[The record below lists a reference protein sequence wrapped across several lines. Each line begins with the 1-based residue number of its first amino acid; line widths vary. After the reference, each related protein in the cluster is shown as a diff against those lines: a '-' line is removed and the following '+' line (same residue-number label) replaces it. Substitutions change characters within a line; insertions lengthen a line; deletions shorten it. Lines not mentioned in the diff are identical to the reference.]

1 VPPKGQQPVDA
12 QVAGDVHARSEADAL
27 RSRISALEARE
38 REHARAEQVQAAL
51 YRIAE
56 AASSAQDLGAFYRE
70 VHETVATLMFAE
82 NFYIALYDEPRQA
95 LNYPYYAD
103 TVDDDIP
110 DPQAWF
116 PFGVSHARGVT
127 AYLLRTGRPEIITPA
142 RHHELVASGEI
153 EKIGVVADGDWLG
166 APLTADGRTVGVVV
180 CQTYRAD
187 QRYSPADRDLLAFVG
202 QHIGSALTRVR
213 AIEETRQRNAELAL
227 VNEIGQALAEQL
239 EFSAIIELVGDR
251 VAAIFDSR
259 SLFIALH
266 DPATDTLTFPYD
278 LDEGQPFDRG
288 IIKLGPG
295 LTSMVLRTGKSLR
308 IGNIDEQMAA
318 GAIQIGGSDTES
330 WLGAPIPAGNRIIG
344 VVGLESLSTNAF
356 SEADERLLATLATS
370 MGVALENA
378 RLFDETKRLLTEADQ
393 RASELAVINEIG
405 AALAE
410 QLEFETIV
418 ELVGERVRSI
428 FTSNALFIAL
438 YEPAT
443 DMIRF
448 PYEFGNGERYQS
460 DPIAPGEGITSIVI
474 RTRKPLR
481 FGSMAQ
487 SEAGGAVQVG
497 SFHTESWLGVPILA
511 GDRVLGVIALE
522 SAEKD
527 AYDDADERL
536 LATLATSM
544 GVALE
549 NARLFDE
556 TKRLLTETNER
567 AAELALINDVQ
578 HGLAQKLDM
587 QAMYDLVGD
596 RIQAIFDAQVVDIA
610 VVDAEARVLRFPYII
625 ERGVRFPEMP
635 QPIRGFRKKVIESG
649 RALRVNRDLMNEGSR
664 LGQGVIQGEAP
675 KAGLWAPMMVGN
687 DVRGVISLQNLD
699 REDAF
704 SDSDVELL
712 TTLAASL
719 SVALENARLF
729 DEAKRLLTETNERA
743 AELALINDVQSGLAQ
758 KLDMQSMYDLVGD
771 RIQSIFDAQ
780 IVDIGVVE
788 PGAGHLRFLYT
799 IERGVRF
806 PEETMPIIGP
816 RRHVIETRKPLLVNR
831 GVMDRI
837 LELGQTPGDTSGE
850 PALSAVWVPLLVG
863 DETRG
868 IISLQNIDR
877 EDAFTDSDVELLTTL
892 AASLS
897 VALENVRLIDET
909 RQRLAE
915 LATVNE
921 VSRALSS
928 QLDLKVLLELVG
940 EQMRRT
946 FEADIVYVALL
957 DQTRNLIEFP
967 YFHEVGVRATQ
978 APFALGE
985 GLTSRILIS
994 REPLL
999 LNRAADWEALGNRGI
1014 GLQAKSYL
1022 GVPIIAGD
1030 VAIGAISVQS
1040 TTQEGRFGESDARLL
1055 STIASNVGVAI
1066 QNARLFQEAHR
1077 RGDEMAALAEV
1088 GQEISATLDVQS
1100 VLQRIGER
1108 IQSLLAADSV
1118 ALFLADDDGR
1128 AFRPILVLGELAEAL
1143 RADTILEGEGII
1155 GDVIRNRTPEFV
1167 NDTGND
1173 PRTVDIPGTDD
1184 YTPSIERLMVAPL
1197 IARDRV
1203 TGVAGVWRTE
1213 GNPFD
1218 QAELDFLVGLARQAS
1233 IALENARLYR
1243 EAQEATTAAE
1253 GANAAKSSFLAAM
1266 SHEIR
1271 TPMNAVIGMSGLLL
1285 DTTLDDEQRDFAE
1298 TIRTSGDALLT
1309 IINDILDFSKIEAG
1323 RVDLV
1328 AEPFSPRIAV
1338 ESALDVIAPTAAKKK
1353 VELVYAMGDGL
1364 PDAIIGDA
1372 GRLRQIV
1379 LNLLSNAVKFTDH
1392 GEVVLGL
1399 EAAHGPAARDPWTL
1413 TVEVRDTG
1421 IGIPPD
1427 AMDRLFQ
1434 SFSQVDA
1441 SISRR
1446 FGGTGLGLAISRRL
1460 AESMGGALTA
1470 TSGGIAGEGSSFR
1483 LTLPVVPTVL
1493 PDAVPPPELRSLR
1506 GCRVLVVD
1514 DNATNRR
1521 ILTALLRRW
1530 EVDAAATA
1538 SPLEAVG
1545 WVRDGQTFDVAVL
1558 DLLMPERN
1566 GIELAGDLR
1575 DLRPDMPIPVVI
1587 LSSIGQHAGTGSNIR
1602 AMLVKP
1608 VKPSA
1613 LHDALATAISGE
1625 EVASRP
1631 DRASGAPTT
1640 SEPAQVR
1647 DGDLRIL
1654 LAEDNAVNQKL
1665 ALRLLERMGHGGTA
1679 VVEDGVAV
1687 IEALDA
1693 ADYDVILMDVQM
1705 PRMDG
1710 LEATRQIR
1718 ARWPERP
1725 IRIVGLTANA
1735 MAGDREACL
1744 EAGMDD
1750 YVSKP
1755 IRPDELARAIEKTR
1769 KGEIAGHATSSS
1781 GGTSRT
1787 PSP

>member
-522 SAEKD
+522 SADKD

-1750 YVSKP
+1750 YVPKP

>member
-1 VPPKGQQPVDA
+1 MLAATSAGRMCGRA
-12 QVAGDVHARSEADAL
+12 SRSSVAARSPSSPSEPDSPGPVVAL
-27 RSRISALEARE
+27 RARVAALEARE
-38 REHARAEQVQAAL
+38 AEHERAERVQAAL
-51 YRIAE
+51 YRITE
-56 AASSAQDLGAFYRE
+56 AASAARDMSEFYRTI
-70 VHETVATLMFAE
+70 HETVAGLMYAE
-82 NFYIALYDEPRQA
+82 NFYIALYDDEREA
-95 LNYPYYAD
+95 INFPYNVD
-103 TVDDDIP
+103 TVDPLVP
-110 DPQAWF
+110 DPNAWD
-116 PFGVSHARGVT
+116 PIGVGWGRGVT
-127 AYLLRTGRPEIITPA
+127 GYVLRTGQPLILDREKHA
-142 RHHELVASGEI
+142 QLVAAGEL
-153 EKIGVVADGDWLG
+153 EQIGVVGDGEWLG

-187 QRYSPADRDLLAFVG
+187 QTYSNADRDLLAFVG
-202 QHIGSALTRVR
+202 QHVGSALTRVR

-227 VNEIGQALAEQL
+227 INEIGQALASQL
-239 EFSAIIELVGDR
+239 DF
-251 VAAIFDSR
+251 
-259 SLFIALH
+259 
-266 DPATDTLTFPYD
+266 
-278 LDEGQPFDRG
+278 
-288 IIKLGPG
+288 
-295 LTSMVLRTGKSLR
+295 
-308 IGNIDEQMAA
+308 
-318 GAIQIGGSDTES
+318 
-330 WLGAPIPAGNRIIG
+330 
-344 VVGLESLSTNAF
+344 
-356 SEADERLLATLATS
+356 EA
-370 MGVALENA
+370 
-378 RLFDETKRLLTEADQ
+378 
-393 RASELAVINEIG
+393 
-405 AALAE
+405 
-410 QLEFETIV
+410 IV

-428 FTSNALFIAL
+428 FTSYALFIAL
-438 YEPAT
+438 YDAT
-443 DMIRF
+443 TEMIRF
-448 PYEFGNGERYQS
+448 PYEFGAGERYHS
-460 DPIAPGEGITSIVI
+460 APMALGEGITSVVI

-481 FGSMAQ
+481 YGSNAE
-487 SEAGGAVQVG
+487 SRAGGAIESG
-497 SFHTESWLGVPILA
+497 PIPTESWLGVPILA
-511 GDRVLGVIALE
+511 GDRVLGVIGLE
-522 SAEKD
+522 AAEKD

-556 TKRLLTETNER
+556 TKRLLAETEERNSELAVINDVGAALARQLEFDAIVDLVGDRLASMVPADDMFIGLYDSTTNLINFPYELHRGRRIHGTPIERGSGLSSVVLDTGRPLRLGTFAEQQSLGGFIGSYAESDVDDTASESWLGVPILAAEKAIGLVAFGYAPANAYTERDQRVVSTVASSLGVALENARLFDETKRLLAETNER

-578 HGLAQKLDM
+578 HGLAEKLDM

-596 RIQAIFDAQVVDIA
+596 RIQAIFDAQIVDIG
-610 VVDAEARVLRFPYII
+610 VIDREQELVHFPYWI
-625 ERGVRFPEMP
+625 ERGVRFPDEPMP
-635 QPIRGFRKKVIESG
+635 LVGPRRRVTETRRPIV
-649 RALRVNRDLMNEGSR
+649 VNRDMRARMIE
-664 LGQGVIQGEAP
+664 LGQDLSLPGEVPQSA
-675 KAGLWAPMMVGN
+675 LWAP
-687 DVRGVISLQNLD
+687 
-699 REDAF
+699 
-704 SDSDVELL
+704 
-712 TTLAASL
+712 
-719 SVALENARLF
+719 
-729 DEAKRLLTETNERA
+729 
-743 AELALINDVQSGLAQ
+743 
-758 KLDMQSMYDLVGD
+758 LV
-771 RIQSIFDAQ
+771 
-780 IVDIGVVE
+780 
-788 PGAGHLRFLYT
+788 
-799 IERGVRF
+799 
-806 PEETMPIIGP
+806 
-816 RRHVIETRKPLLVNR
+816 
-831 GVMDRI
+831 
-837 LELGQTPGDTSGE
+837 
-850 PALSAVWVPLLVG
+850 VG

-868 IISLQNIDR
+868 VISLQNIDR
-877 EDAFTDSDVELLTTL
+877 EDAFSESDVELLTTL
-892 AASLS
+892 ASSLS

-915 LATVNE
+915 LGTVNE
-921 VSRALSS
+921 VGRALAS
-928 QLDLKVLLELVG
+928 QLDLDNLIELVG
-940 EQMRRT
+940 DQMQRT
-946 FEADIVYVALL
+946 FEADICYVALHNVV
-957 DQTRNLIEFP
+957 RGLIEFP
-967 YFHEVGVRATQ
+967 YFHQVGQRIQ
-978 APFALGE
+978 REPFAFGE
-985 GLTSRILIS
+985 GLTSRILMG

-999 LNRAADWEALGNRGI
+999 LNHREDWEALGDVGL

-1022 GVPIIAGD
+1022 GVPIMAGES
-1030 VAIGAISVQS
+1030 AIGVISVQS
-1040 TTQEGRFGESDARLL
+1040 TTQEGRFGESDLRLL
-1055 STIASNVGVAI
+1055 STIAANVGVAI

-1118 ALFLADDDGR
+1118 ALFLADADGH
-1128 AFRPILVLGELAEAL
+1128 AYRPILALGELAEAL
-1143 RADTILEGEGII
+1143 KADTILEGEGII
-1155 GDVIRNRTPEFV
+1155 GDVIRRRTPEFV
-1167 NDTGND
+1167 NDTGKD

-1184 YTPSIERLMVAPL
+1184 YLPSIERLMVAPL

-1203 TGVAGVWRTE
+1203 TGVAGVWRSE

-1253 GANAAKSSFLAAM
+1253 DANTAKSSFLAAM

-1285 DTTLDDEQRDFAE
+1285 ETPLDDEQRDFAE

-1328 AEPFSPRIAV
+1328 AEPFSPRVAV

-1353 VELVYAMGDGL
+1353 IELVYAMGDGL
-1364 PDAIIGDA
+1364 PEAIVGDA

-1379 LNLLSNAVKFTDH
+1379 LNLLSNAVKFTDQ

-1399 EAAHGPAARDPWTL
+1399 EATPGATASDPWTL

-1434 SFSQVDA
+1434 SFSQVDT

-1470 TSGGIAGEGSSFR
+1470 TSSGIAGEGSMFR
-1483 LTLPVVPTVL
+1483 LTLPVVTTTL

-1521 ILTALLRRW
+1521 ILTTLLRRW

-1538 SPLEAVG
+1538 SPLEAVA
-1545 WVRDGQTFDVAVL
+1545 WVRDGQSFDVAVL

-1575 DLRPDMPIPVVI
+1575 DLRPDMPMPVVI
-1587 LSSIGQHAGTGSNIR
+1587 LSSIGQHAGSAPNIR

-1625 EVASRP
+1625 EVVSRP
-1631 DRASGAPTT
+1631 DRTATATPVASGNGAF
-1640 SEPAQVR
+1640 
-1647 DGDLRIL
+1647 RIL

-1665 ALRLLERMGHGGTA
+1665 ALRLLERMGHGATD
-1679 VVEDGVAV
+1679 VVEDGAAV
-1687 IEALDA
+1687 LEALETT
-1693 ADYDVILMDVQM
+1693 DYDIVLMDVQM

-1710 LEATRQIR
+1710 LEATRQVR
-1718 ARWPERP
+1718 SRWPDRP

-1755 IRPDELARAIEKTR
+1755 IRPDELARAIDRTMTR
-1769 KGEIAGHATSSS
+1769 AV
-1781 GGTSRT
+1781 
-1787 PSP
+1787 PS